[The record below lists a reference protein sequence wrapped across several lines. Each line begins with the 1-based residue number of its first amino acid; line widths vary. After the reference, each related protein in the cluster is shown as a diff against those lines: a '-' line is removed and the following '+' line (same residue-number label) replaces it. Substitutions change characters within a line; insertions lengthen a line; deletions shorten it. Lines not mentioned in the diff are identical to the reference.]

1 MEQFKE
7 IALRLAGLR
16 EDCGFTQEELAADL
30 GIDVEVYKS
39 YEKSGHDVPIS
50 VVFHVANKFGVDF
63 TEILTGTA
71 AKLDTYHV
79 VRAGEGRSVDR
90 YPGYSFQDLAF
101 RYSHKVMQ
109 PLMVTLDPTDEPAA
123 LVQHAGQ
130 EFNYV
135 VSGKVIVTFGD
146 KELLLGPGDSIYFNP
161 LYPHGQKCASEEPA
175 VFLTVIAE

>member
-7 IALRLAGLR
+7 IAQRLAGLR

-30 GIDVEVYKS
+30 GIDIDVYKS
-39 YEKSGHDVPIS
+39 YEESGRDVPIS
-50 VVFHVANKFGVDF
+50 VVFHVAKKFGVDF

-79 VRAGEGRSVDR
+79 VRAGEGKTVDR

-101 RYSHKVMQ
+101 RYTRKVMQ
-109 PLMVTLDPTDEPAA
+109 PLMVTLDPSDEPAA
-123 LVQHAGQ
+123 LVQHTGQ

-135 VSGKVIVTFGD
+135 VSGKVIVSFND
-146 KELLLGPGDSIYFNP
+146 RELLLCPGDSIYFNP
-161 LYPHGQKCASEEPA
+161 LYPHGQKCASDEPA

>member
-39 YEKSGHDVPIS
+39 YEESGHDVPIS

-161 LYPHGQKCASEEPA
+161 LYPHGQKCASEESA
-175 VFLTVIAE
+175 TFLTVIAE

>member
-7 IALRLAGLR
+7 IAMRLAGLR
-16 EDCGFTQEELAADL
+16 EDCGYTQEEMAADL
-30 GIDVEVYKS
+30 GIDVDIYKS
-39 YEKSGHDVPIS
+39 YEESGRDVPIS

-79 VRAGEGRSVDR
+79 VRAGEGKSVDR

-101 RYSHKVMQ
+101 RYTRKVMQ
-109 PLMVTLDPTDEPAA
+109 PLMVTLDPSDEPAA
-123 LVQHAGQ
+123 LVQHTGQ

-135 VSGKVIVTFGD
+135 VSGKVIVTFND